1 MKNLSLT
8 VSLCAT
14 LCGCTRLSP
23 EQQIV
28 ADAATAMGGRDRIL
42 AVKTLVI
49 EGNGTNGNLGQD
61 MTPEATSQTFTVTDY
76 RRTIDVAARRART
89 EQTRTPN
96 FTYFQGQAAQKQVQG
111 IDGELGYN
119 IAANGNATRTANTVA
134 RDRSVELHHHP
145 LMLVRAALAT
155 DATLANPRTLEGEST
170 IDVTVNGQLF
180 TLAIDNG
187 SKLPTRIVSMT
198 YNPNLGDVAL
208 ESTFADYQ
216 ESGGLQLP
224 STITTKT
231 DAVTTVALRVKH
243 TVDGDVG
250 DLAAPQAAASA
261 APIAGP
267 PPANVVAQDLAKG
280 VWLLGGQSH
289 HSVLVEFSDHLML
302 IEAPQSEAR
311 TLAVIAKARELRPD
325 KPLRRAV
332 VTHHHFDHSGGIRAA
347 VAEGLTL
354 VAHKASAAYLQEAA
368 GRSHTITPD
377 ALAKN
382 PKKPVVEPVDGE
394 MTIKDEAMTVVLYP
408 IEGSSHADT
417 LLMAYFPRERL
428 LVEADVWSPGGAI
441 APYAANLLDNVK
453 KRNLRV
459 DRIVPIHGQVAP
471 FSELVKTVQSGPAAR
486 GAL

>member
-1 MKNLSLT
+1 
-8 VSLCAT
+8 
-14 LCGCTRLSP
+14 
-23 EQQIV
+23 
-28 ADAATAMGGRDRIL
+28 
-42 AVKTLVI
+42 
-49 EGNGTNGNLGQD
+49 
-61 MTPEATSQTFTVTDY
+61 
-76 RRTIDVAARRART
+76 
-89 EQTRTPN
+89 
-96 FTYFQGQAAQKQVQG
+96 VQG
-111 IDGELGYN
+111 IDGEVGYN
-119 IAANGNATRTANTVA
+119 VAPNGNATRTANPVA

-145 LMLVRAALAT
+145 LMLVRAALAP
-155 DATLANPRTLEGEST
+155 DAILANPRTLEREST
-170 IDVTVNGQLF
+170 VDVTVDGQLY

-187 SKLPTRIVSMT
+187 SKLPTRIVSMA

-208 ESTFADYQ
+208 ESEFADYQ

-261 APIAGP
+261 APTAGP

-368 GRSHTITPD
+368 GRSHTIAPD

-382 PKKPVVEPVDGE
+382 PKKAVVEPVDGE
-394 MTIKDEAMTVVLYP
+394 MTIKDDAMTVVLYP

-441 APYAANLLDNVK
+441 APYAANLLDNIK

-471 FSELVKTVQSGPAAR
+471 FSELVKTVQAGAAAK
-486 GAL
+486 GTL

>member
-1 MKNLSLT
+1 MKKLSLA
-8 VSLCAT
+8 VAVCAA

-28 ADAATAMGGRDRIL
+28 EDAATAMGGRDRIL

-76 RRTIDVAARRART
+76 RRAIDVTGRRART

-96 FTYFQGQAAQKQVQG
+96 FTYFQGQAAQRQVQG
-111 IDGELGYN
+111 IDGEVGYN
-119 IAANGNATRTANTVA
+119 VAPNGNATRTANPVA

-145 LMLVRAALAT
+145 LMLVRAALAP
-155 DATLANPRTLEGEST
+155 DAILANPRTLEREST
-170 IDVTVNGQLF
+170 VDVTVDGQLY

-187 SKLPTRIVSMT
+187 SKLPTRIVSMA

-208 ESTFADYQ
+208 ESEFADYQ

-261 APIAGP
+261 APTAGP

-368 GRSHTITPD
+368 GRSHTIAPD

-382 PKKPVVEPVDGE
+382 PKKAVVEPVDGE
-394 MTIKDEAMTVVLYP
+394 MTIKDDAMTVVLYP

-441 APYAANLLDNVK
+441 APYAANLLDNIK

-471 FSELVKTVQSGPAAR
+471 FSELVKTVQAGAAAK
-486 GAL
+486 GTL